1 MCYHTTDYR
10 QSETAVSVS
19 GAVPDLNGNDGSG
32 IRTVLAGWSE
42 RAVCGNARPERPV
55 GNTKTTPRGNSL
67 VCDRKREIFPMKRN
81 TRQLISLIVVFALIA
96 AAYSCRMLAKF
107 DIGGVYVNYIRAA
120 LYLLLFSLWGYSLD
134 RRIIQPQ
141 TLHCLRLTAAL
152 MLVWLVLR
160 TLKYEI
166 VTDPTVARYIW
177 YLYYLPML
185 FILLLGVYI
194 ALFLGKPQEIRL
206 NVRTGCLALVPAV
219 LFLSVITNDLH
230 QQVFAFSGG
239 VPGGQDNSS
248 FSHRPL
254 YFACLVWMVACMV
267 FSLVRLLNKSRIPG
281 SGKKNLAPFVTGCIT
296 VLYGVL
302 YLSGLPAVRWWFGD
316 MNVMFCLLFAAIY
329 ESCIHCRMI
338 QSNTGYVEL
347 FEATTLAA
355 CIADSSGNIVL
366 RSHAACE
373 DIACPEEGT
382 QVFRPD
388 GIRISSAP
396 ISGGYAVWQDNVR
409 PLTELRAK
417 LSGNKAIIK
426 NNKEKLQEAYF
437 IQKKL
442 YELTEKNRI
451 YDELEARYGKQINR
465 IGQLLKQCEDTGP
478 AEVQNLLKRILL
490 LGTYIKRGA
499 NLYFL
504 GMEYELLPQQEL
516 RLTVDEAVR
525 VMTVCGTECSVVYRT
540 TKPMRSTEVMRLFDL
555 LKTVA
560 EMTINGLQS
569 LFISVSDSEMDL
581 SVECTADLSFIA
593 SSDITVRREDG
604 LWLVRTPIGGCD
616 DA

>member
-1 MCYHTTDYR
+1 
-10 QSETAVSVS
+10 
-19 GAVPDLNGNDGSG
+19 
-32 IRTVLAGWSE
+32 
-42 RAVCGNARPERPV
+42 
-55 GNTKTTPRGNSL
+55 
-67 VCDRKREIFPMKRN
+67 MKRN
-81 TRQLISLIVVFALIA
+81 TRQLIPMIVVFTLIA

-160 TLKYEI
+160 TLKYEV
-166 VTDPTVARYIW
+166 VTDPTAARYIW

-185 FILLLGVYI
+185 FIPLLGVYI
-194 ALFLGKPQEIRL
+194 ALSLGKPQEIRL
-206 NVRTGCLALVPAV
+206 NGRVGCLAIVPAV

-254 YFACLVWMVACMV
+254 YYACFGWMIACMV
-267 FSLVRLLNKSRIPG
+267 FALVRLLNKSRIPG
-281 SGKKNLAPFVTGCIT
+281 SGKRKLAPFVTGCIT
-296 VLYGVL
+296 VLYGFL

-329 ESCIHCRMI
+329 ESCIRCRMI

-366 RSHAACE
+366 RSHAACD

-417 LSGNKAIIK
+417 LSENKAIIK
-426 NNKEKLQEAYF
+426 NNKEKLQEAYL

-465 IGQLLKQCEDTGP
+465 IGQLLKQCEDAEP
-478 AEVQNLLKRILL
+478 AEVRNLLKRILL

-525 VMTVCGTECSVVYRT
+525 VMTVCGTECSVVYHT
-540 TKPMRSTEVMRLFDL
+540 TKPMRSMEVMRLFDL

-560 EMTINGLQS
+560 EMTVNGLQS
-569 LFISVSDSEMDL
+569 MFISVSDGEMDL

-604 LWLVRTPIGGCD
+604 LWLVRTLIGGCD